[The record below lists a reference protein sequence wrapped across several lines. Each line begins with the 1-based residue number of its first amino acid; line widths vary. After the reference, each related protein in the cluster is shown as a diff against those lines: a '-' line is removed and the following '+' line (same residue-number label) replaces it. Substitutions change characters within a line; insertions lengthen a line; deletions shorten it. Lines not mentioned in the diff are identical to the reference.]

1 MSFGGVR
8 GGEPTAGPGPEGGPP
23 GGEDVME
30 ARRVASEGAEMRVWG
45 PRGGRSETVGA
56 RGKAG
61 WS

>member
-1 MSFGGVR
+1 MEELEEGSPLLDPVLR
-8 GGEPTAGPGPEGGPP
+8 GGPP